1 MWLSATSPVA
11 KDCLEKSSGRKRL
24 CFLQLRQELE
34 LNAVHQVA
42 ELSQPMLLEP
52 HRAEGVL
59 SSGEGQVDF

>member
-11 KDCLEKSSGRKRL
+11 KDCLEKGSGRKRL
-24 CFLQLRQELE
+24 CFLHFRQELE

-42 ELSQPMLLEP
+42 ELGQPTLLEP